1 MKKNQR
7 IFIGGIVAVVLVCA
21 VIGIGAMSFRGGM
34 MRGELRQG
42 RGVAYA
48 QNQEGGA
55 QATQPQASG
64 KGNNSNGNTNQD
76 KEQGNDR
83 NQVND
88 GGGNGRGGGRGEPF
102 GIFGAAIK
110 LAGLALFL
118 ALIGFGAWLLFFNR
132 NTSNALKG
140 GMTSLIDDLHRRA
153 HQTSDAPA
161 KPSAEVSKPA
171 ESEVVI
177 HKPEENPVDSTSL

>member
-7 IFIGGIVAVVLVCA
+7 IFIGGIVAVVLLCA

-48 QNQEGGA
+48 QNQDGSA
-55 QATQPQASG
+55 QAAG
-64 KGNNSNGNTNQD
+64 KGNNDSDNVNGNQNKQQ
-76 KEQGNDR
+76 ENGR

-88 GGGNGRGGGRGEPF
+88 GRSGGRGESF

-110 LAGLALFL
+110 RWSLFS
-118 ALIGFGAWLLFFNR
+118 AQGGGIGDQAVLLLLGI
-132 NTSNALKG
+132 S
-140 GMTSLIDDLHRRA
+140 
-153 HQTSDAPA
+153 
-161 KPSAEVSKPA
+161 
-171 ESEVVI
+171 
-177 HKPEENPVDSTSL
+177 